1 MKNNFWFRPTLGDE
15 IYGSSIETIKKIIFE
30 NDADYWS
37 MKEGKGG
44 ESAIKIE
51 GSKIDPL
58 IFFYDEPYG
67 FFLYYDVQFV
77 PIQKGIPLKDDIV
90 VEHLVGGEPMRVPS
104 ICYRTRE
111 EAWEIVL
118 DFINE
123 QKMNEKYNWVPLAD
137 IEYDIGPY
145 G

>member
-1 MKNNFWFRPTLGDE
+1 MKN
-15 IYGSSIETIKKIIFE
+15 IIFYP
-30 NDADYWS
+30 NTGDDIVNPNLNLLKDVIFNYNANYWS
-37 MKEGKGG
+37 MQEGTGDSG
-44 ESAIKIE
+44 IKIVNN
-51 GSKIDPL
+51 GIDLWL

-90 VEHLVGGEPMRVPS
+90 VEHLVGGEPMRIPS
-104 ICYRTRE
+104 ICYRNRE

-123 QKMNEKYNWVPLAD
+123 QKMNQKFNWVRLDD
-137 IEYDIGPY
+137 IEYDREPR
-145 G
+145 